1 MGRATVPPVIGAV
14 LVGGA
19 SRRMGR
25 PKADLAHPGGGTL
38 AEHAVRILRDAGA
51 REVWLLGAG
60 GTAAG
65 LDGVPRLDDA
75 RADRGP
81 LGGLVAALERARG
94 LAPDRTPSAAPGGGP
109 WVLLLA
115 CDLPYVDA
123 GDARALARAA
133 AAGAAPACAPRRDG
147 RWEPL
152 FACYDAARVAR
163 EAKSRLAAGSASLQ
177 GLLDAVGA
185 MEHRVRDPRR
195 LDDWDTPDDTQ
206 RTPP

>member
-1 MGRATVPPVIGAV
+1 MGRATVPSVIGAV

-25 PKADLAHPGGGTL
+25 SKADLAHPGGGTL

-51 REVWLLGAG
+51 REVWLLGGG

-65 LDGVPRLDDA
+65 LVGLPRLEDA
-75 RADRGP
+75 RVDRGP

-94 LAPDRTPSAAPGGGP
+94 AEEAHAPSVAPPAGP

-123 GDARALARAA
+123 EDARALALAA
-133 AAGAAPACAPRRDG
+133 AAGGAPARAPRRDG

-152 FACYDAARVAR
+152 FACYDAARVAS
-163 EAKSRLAAGSASLQ
+163 EAKARLAAGSASLQ